1 MTWKEDALFHAKEQ
15 DPKESCGL
23 LLNIRG
29 KEKYFPCQNLAITS
43 HQCFIMNP
51 EDFVAGDSLGEIIGI
66 VHSHPTTPPVASE
79 ADKISCED
87 SNLPWYIINPKT
99 EAWGYYEPCGFK
111 APLLGRPWVWGVTD
125 CLSLVEDWY
134 LQEKQISFK
143 KATRPLTP
151 EIFAENP
158 RSKEDGDFN
167 NYLITAGFR
176 LLAPNDKLQNGD
188 VLAMSILGK
197 GLNHVGIFIDGDVLH
212 HLGDRL
218 SCREPYNPWL
228 LKCTGGRYRYASQ
241 N

>member
-1 MTWKEDALFHAKEQ
+1 MTWKADALLHAKEQ

-51 EDFVAGDSLGEIIGI
+51 EDFVKGDELGEIIGI

-79 ADKISCED
+79 ADKISCEE
-87 SNLPWYIINPKT
+87 SNLPWYIVNPKT
-99 EAWGYYEPCGFK
+99 EVWGYYEPCGFK
-111 APLLGRPWVWGVTD
+111 APLLGRPWVWGITD

-134 LQEKQISFK
+134 LQEKGITFK

-151 EIFAENP
+151 EIFHENP
-158 RSKEDGDFN
+158 QSKEDGDFN
-167 NYLITAGFR
+167 NYLNTAGFR
-176 LLAPNDKLQNGD
+176 LLEPNEKLQNGD

-197 GLNHVGIFIDGDVLH
+197 GLNHVGIFLDGDVLH

-218 SCREPYNPWL
+218 SCKEPYNPWL
-228 LKCTGGRYRYASQ
+228 LKCTGGRYRYAS
-241 N
+241 